1 MNTINIDIQEHA
13 FNLPLLASNA
23 GGSGISEAE

>member
-1 MNTINIDIQEHA
+1 MNTINIDIQEYA

-23 GGSGISEAE
+23 EGRGIYEAE